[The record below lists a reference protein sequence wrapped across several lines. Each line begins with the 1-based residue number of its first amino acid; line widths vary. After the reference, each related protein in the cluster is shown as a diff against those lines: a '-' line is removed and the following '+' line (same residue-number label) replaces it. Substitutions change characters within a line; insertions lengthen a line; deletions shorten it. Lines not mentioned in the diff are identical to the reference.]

1 MLLINA
7 KNNVN
12 DNSLN
17 LNTIEDFNRIYL
29 ESDWKKVLYIHIPFC
44 PQKCKYCICK
54 SSTGT
59 QEMVISFVENELL
72 LQVKEA
78 YELLNT
84 VKFDEVYIGG
94 GTPTFVPA
102 SILRK
107 IFDTIPNFKDIPK
120 KCIEGSP
127 NTIALE
133 HIELF
138 KEYNFSFISI
148 GIQSLNKDICS
159 WQNRFWISEQQAI
172 SMSDILRGSG
182 IYFNYDLICYMGKGD
197 FRDIPA
203 FEHDLDFLMDK
214 CKPSSINIHQMHQ
227 TEYTSEKM
235 IKLMEI
241 IRNSIAKHK
250 DYECINSNLNDDD
263 VFNDIV
269 FQSQYRL
276 VREKRDFTHYMWNKY
291 PEIPVL
297 GYDIYSIGY
306 TEKISPNSNAGD
318 IVYRPGRN
326 TFKKVQFNDKLYS
339 EYRAIRQEKGLD

>member
-7 KNNVN
+7 KINTN
-12 DNSLN
+12 DNDNN
-17 LNTIEDFNRIYL
+17 LNTLEDFNRIYMK
-29 ESDWKKVLYIHIPFC
+29 SNWKKVLYIHIPFC

-54 SSTGT
+54 SIAGT
-59 QEMVISFVENELL
+59 SEDVISFVENKLF
-72 LQVKEA
+72 LQVESVH
-78 YELLNT
+78 EHLNKI
-84 VKFDEVYIGG
+84 KFDEVYIGG

-107 IFDTIPNFKDIPK
+107 LFDLIPNFRNIPK

-127 NTIALE
+127 NTFTLE
-133 HIELF
+133 HLELF
-138 KEYNFSFISI
+138 QEYRFSFISI

-159 WQNRFWISEQQAI
+159 WQNRFWISQAQAI
-172 SMSDILRGSG
+172 SMSDMLRESG

-203 FEHDLDFLMDK
+203 FEHDLDFIMDK
-214 CKPSSINIHQMHQ
+214 CRPSSINIHQMHQ

-235 IKLMEI
+235 MKLIEI
-241 IRNSIAKHK
+241 IRNSIEKHK
-250 DYECINSNLNDDD
+250 EYECINSNLSDAD
-263 VFNDIV
+263 VYNDIV

-276 VREKRDFTHYMWNKY
+276 VRERRDFTHYMWNKY
-291 PEIPVL
+291 PEIPVY

-306 TEKISPNSNAGD
+306 TEKIFPNSNAGN

-326 TFKKVQFNDKLYS
+326 TFKKVNYNEELYS
-339 EYRAIRQEKGLD
+339 EYHDIRREKELE